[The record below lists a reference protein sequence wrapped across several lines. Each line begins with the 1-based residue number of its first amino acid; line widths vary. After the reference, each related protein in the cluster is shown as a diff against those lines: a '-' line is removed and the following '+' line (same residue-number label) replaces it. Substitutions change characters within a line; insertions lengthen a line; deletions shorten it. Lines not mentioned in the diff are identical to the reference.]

1 MNIRFFK
8 MHGTGNDFLMIE
20 NWAKNIK
27 LNTETIALLCDRHFG
42 IGADGL
48 ILIEESDSAD
58 FQMKYFNSDGKEGS
72 MCGNGGR
79 CSIAFAADLGLIKNE
94 TTFLA
99 ADGLHKGEIA
109 GGENPVWTVKL
120 KMSDVDLPFKNK
132 QGFVLNTGSPH
143 LVVFCDDNSKT
154 DVFALGREIRFS
166 DDFRETGINVNFVTV
181 QSDHIHVRTYER
193 GVEQETLS
201 CGTGV
206 TAAAIVSA
214 MQFPQFD
221 NRVNIQTKG
230 GNLSV
235 EFVREKDK
243 ITDVWLEGPVTL
255 VFSGEIQI

>member
-1 MNIRFFK
+1 MNIRFLK

-20 NWAKNIK
+20 NWAKNIR
-27 LNTETIALLCDRHFG
+27 LGTETIALLCDRHFG

-48 ILIEESDSAD
+48 ILIEKSDSAD
-58 FQMKYFNSDGKEGS
+58 FQMKYYNSDGKEAS

-79 CSIAFAADLGLIKNE
+79 CSIAFAANLGLIKNE

-99 ADGLHKGEIA
+99 ADGLHQGEIV
-109 GGENPVWTVKL
+109 GGENPVWMVNL
-120 KMSDVDLPFKNK
+120 KMSDVGLPVKNK

-154 DVFALGREIRFS
+154 DVFALGRKIRFS

-206 TAAAIVSA
+206 TASAIVSA

-243 ITDVWLEGPVTL
+243 ITDVWLEGPATL

>member
-1 MNIRFFK
+1 MNIRFYK
-8 MHGTGNDFLMIE
+8 MHGAGNDFLMIE
-20 NWAKNIK
+20 NWAKNIRLDTK
-27 LNTETIALLCDRHFG
+27 TVALLCDRHFG

-48 ILIEESDSAD
+48 ILIEKSDSTD
-58 FQMKYFNSDGKEGS
+58 FQMRYYNSDGKEGS

-79 CSIAFAADLGLIKNE
+79 CSIAFAANLGLFKNE

-109 GGENPVWTVKL
+109 GGENPVWMVKL
-120 KMSDVDLPFKNK
+120 KMSDVDLPIENT

-143 LVVFCDDNSKT
+143 LVVFCKDNSET

-214 MQFPQFD
+214 MRFPNFD

-243 ITDVWLEGPVTL
+243 ITNVWLEGPATL
-255 VFSGEIQI
+255 VFSGEIQV